1 MSLSEYIS
9 VASLILS
16 AIGVILTVSGLA
28 IGYFKIILGIFE
40 RLTKLEGK
48 GKTDPAV
55 LERLK
60 ALETKTD
67 LFWGIVQA
75 NIPKLLH
82 SPHTPVEDALLDKLR
97 DDTINRI
104 ELLDLRHLLQCDLDD
119 EINKKDLSLSIA
131 YILAISLIDSK
142 ILDGSRRSER

>member
-1 MSLSEYIS
+1 LSLSEYIS

-28 IGYFKIILGIFE
+28 IVYFKIILGIFE

-67 LFWGIVQA
+67 LFWGVVQA
-75 NIPKLLH
+75 NIPKLLR